1 MINKGYKNFIYRV
14 PMSVI
19 VDYKGFRAF
28 IFSSMPRDGENK
40 LIHGPNSKDQSY
52 KYSRE
57 MERDLEMIG

>member
-1 MINKGYKNFIYRV
+1 
-14 PMSVI
+14 MSVI
-19 VDYKGFRAF
+19 VDYKGFTAF
-28 IFSSMPRDGENK
+28 VFSSMPRDGENK